1 MSDLKLNGVTPAG
14 VGKIKLGSTDVQKV
28 YSGSTL
34 VWPPGISPPGQVT
47 ICNLIWT
54 NENSSIRDTTSGG
67 IIPIATDATEFY
79 AQHNAGLPVAAYW
92 QFDSNNS
99 ERGLLYNQF
108 AARLIQPPTGFR
120 LPTSADFATIFGSAC
135 NSSNPNQNRYG
146 TSPGNWA
153 STLTDTTELGNTNL
167 NLNGYGYAVLNSNA
181 VFFIGDTLQQRAW
194 TSSINPNNGVNT
206 SKGIITNAISPY
218 LTEVSDVVNGA
229 TMANYIR
236 FVKDA

>member
-1 MSDLKLNGVTPAG
+1 MADLKLNGVTPN
-14 VGKIKLGSTDVQKV
+14 KDQIKLGFVDVLEIKYRNQK
-28 YSGSTL
+28 
-34 VWPPGISPPGQVT
+34 VWPPAILPPGQVG

-79 AQHNAGLPVAAYW
+79 TQHNAGLPVAAYW

-120 LPTSADFATIFGSAC
+120 LPTTTDFTTIFGSAC
-135 NSSNPNQNRYG
+135 NSSDPNQNRYG

-206 SKGIITNAISPY
+206 SKGITTNAISPY
-218 LTEVSDVVNGA
+218 LTTTTDTVNGA